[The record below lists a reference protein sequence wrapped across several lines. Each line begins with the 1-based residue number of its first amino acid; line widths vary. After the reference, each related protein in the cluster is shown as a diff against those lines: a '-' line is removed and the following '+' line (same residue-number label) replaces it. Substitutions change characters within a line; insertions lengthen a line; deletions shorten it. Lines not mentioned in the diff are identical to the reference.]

1 MKLQFDAQQEYQ
13 LDAVASVVD
22 IFEGQPVEN
31 AEFAVIESGHGGG
44 LFEGDTQTNIGVGN
58 RLSITADVLGTNVR
72 AVQNR
77 NDVEVSQPNAD
88 LESWALLGS
97 SGEFVRHCYHFSVEM
112 ETGTGKTYVY
122 LRTIFELSRRYG
134 FKKFIIVVP
143 SVAIREGV
151 LKNIEITR
159 EHFKALYN
167 NIEFESFVYDAKKA
181 SRLRQFASSNTI
193 QILVINIDAFRKN
206 FTGTEEEH
214 KSNVIYQDRD
224 QTNGVRPIE
233 FIQSTTPIVII
244 DEPQSVDS
252 TEKSQEAIKALNPLC
267 TLRYSATHRNPYNLV
282 YRLDPIRAFG
292 LHLVKQIIV
301 DSAITSGSM
310 NDAFVRVEKIDITN
324 GIKAKLRIQVQTP
337 NGAKEKSVTVKNEHD
352 LYELSENRAQYK
364 DGFVVTEIDGTP
376 GAEFVKFNGGL
387 ILRLG
392 EEQGGMREDVWKA
405 QIRKTVEKHL
415 TKELQVRQFGLKV
428 LSLFFID
435 RVANY
440 RSYDESDQPVA
451 GKFAQEFEETLAHLA
466 KDPRFSSLEW
476 LKLPIKSL
484 HNGYFAQDKK
494 GILKDTKGDTQ
505 ADDDVYNLIMRDKER
520 LLSTD
525 EPLRFIFS
533 HSALR
538 EGWDSP
544 NVFQI
549 CTLNETQSVMK
560 KRQEIGRG
568 LRLPVNQDGVRVFD
582 ESVNKLFVVANE
594 SYDDFA
600 RKLQMEYEEDCG
612 VTFGKV
618 PIQAFVKMAQ
628 VVDGREQPLGKEVA
642 GEIWNSLITNG
653 ILATDGKIQPKF
665 DPQKDGFTLNLPE
678 PHKALENQIVD
689 LLSDY
694 QIERHIR
701 DNRKEGLNRL
711 KKAVQLSPDFEA
723 LWERIRPRTTYQV
736 EFTTDDLVHRAV
748 QALRKMPT
756 VDAAK
761 VNFTTAE
768 LSVSNAGVEARA
780 VAAKTETVR
789 YRGPLP
795 DMLAYLQNE
804 TELTRSTLVRILKES
819 GRISE
824 FFVNPQRFM
833 DSVAAIL
840 KSELHQLIVDG
851 IKYVRIP
858 TTDPEFEWRQELFK
872 NEELINYLT
881 ALQVNHSIYEYI
893 VYDSQVEREFAQ
905 NLDGRTDIKLF
916 VKLPRWFEIE
926 TPIGRYNPDW
936 AILKHND
943 ETLYLVRE
951 TKSTKDFLKLRTTEA
966 DKVRCGQKHF
976 DAIGTSF
983 AVVVSAD
990 EV

>member
-1 MKLQFDAQQEYQ
+1 MKIQFDAQQQYQ
-13 LDAVASVVD
+13 LDAVAAVVD
-22 IFEGQPVEN
+22 IFDGQPLEQ
-31 AEFAVIESGHGGG
+31 ADFAVIREREGVG
-44 LFEGDTQTNIGVGN
+44 LFQGSAQTEVGVGN
-58 RLSITADVLGTNVR
+58 RLIISTDDLRGNVR
-72 AVQNR
+72 GVQDR
-77 NDVEVSQPNAD
+77 NDIEVSDPAAA
-88 LESWALLGS
+88 LESWALLAS
-97 SGEFVRHCYHFSVEM
+97 DSTIRHCPHFSVEM

-122 LRTIFELSRRYG
+122 LRTVFELSSRYG

-159 EHFKALYN
+159 EHFKVLYN
-167 NIEFESFVYDAKKA
+167 NIEVESFVYDAKKA
-181 SRLRQFASSNTI
+181 ARLRKFASSNTI

-206 FTGTEEEH
+206 FTGTQEEH

-292 LHLVKQIIV
+292 LHLVKQIVV
-301 DSAITSGSM
+301 DSAITSGTM
-310 NDAFVRVEKIDITN
+310 NDAFLRVEKIDIKN
-324 GIKAKLRIQVQTP
+324 GIKAKLRIHVQTP
-337 NGAKEKSVTVKNEHD
+337 NGSREKSVTVKNEHD
-352 LYELSENRAQYK
+352 LYELSENRAQYR

-376 GAEFVKFNGGL
+376 GAEFVRFNSGL

-392 EEQGGMREDVWKA
+392 EERGGMRDDVWKA

-415 TKELQVRQFGLKV
+415 TKELQVRNFGLKV

-440 RSYDESDQPVA
+440 RSYDDSGQPVA
-451 GKFAQEFEETLAHLA
+451 GKFAQEFEETLASLA
-466 KDPRFSSLEW
+466 KDPRFSSFEW

-505 ADDDVYNLIMRDKER
+505 ADDDVYNLIMKDKEQ

-538 EGWDSP
+538 EGWDNP

-549 CTLNETQSVMK
+549 CTLNETHSAMK

-600 RKLQMEYEEDCG
+600 RKLQTEYEEDCG

-628 VVDGREQPLGKEVA
+628 VVDGKEQPLGKEGA
-642 GEIWNSLITNG
+642 GEIWKSLIANG

-665 DPQKDGFTLNLPE
+665 DPKKDGFTLNLPE
-678 PHKALENQIVD
+678 PHKELENQIIDV
-689 LLSDY
+689 LSNY

-701 DNRKEGLNRL
+701 DNRQEGPNRL
-711 KKAVQLSPDFEA
+711 KKAVQLSPEFEA
-723 LWERIRPRTTYQV
+723 LWEKIKPRTTFQV

-748 QALRKMPT
+748 QALRKMPKVET
-756 VDAAK
+756 AK

-768 LSVSNAGVEARA
+768 LSVTNAGVEAHA
-780 VAAKTETVR
+780 VAAKTEIVQ
-789 YRGPLP
+789 YRGSLP
-795 DMLAYLQNE
+795 DVLAYLQNE

-819 GRISE
+819 GRLSE

-851 IKYVRIP
+851 IKYERIP
-858 TTDPEFEWRQELFK
+858 TTEPEFEWRQELFK

-881 ALQVNHSIYEYI
+881 ALQIDHSVYEYI
-893 VYDSQVEREFAQ
+893 VYESQVEREFAKK
-905 NLDGRTDIKLF
+905 LDGRTDIKLF
-916 VKLPRWFEIE
+916 VKLPRWFEID
-926 TPIGRYNPDW
+926 TPIGKYNPDW
-936 AILKHND
+936 AILKHD
-943 ETLYLVRE
+943 DKTLYLVRE

-976 DAIGTSF
+976 DALGTSF